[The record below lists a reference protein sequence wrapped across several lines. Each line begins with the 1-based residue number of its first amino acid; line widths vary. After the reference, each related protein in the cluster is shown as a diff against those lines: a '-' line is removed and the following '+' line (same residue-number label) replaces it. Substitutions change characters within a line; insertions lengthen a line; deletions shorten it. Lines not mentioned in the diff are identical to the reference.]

1 MRLEDLV
8 GQARAVSILRNALRR
23 DRVAHAYLFSG
34 PEFVG
39 KSTAAALFAQA
50 LNCEATEGELPCG
63 VCRSCQLGASGSHPD
78 MRVVGIGTDA
88 ESGRRTEISID
99 QIRQNPRKPRQTP
112 LPLLQDVHLKPAIG
126 RHKVYTVD
134 PADRMTAEAANALLK
149 VLEEPPP
156 HVVLTLV
163 TSQPSALLPTVLS
176 RCQEVVFQLAGSAG
190 IEQHLIGL
198 DVAPE
203 AAASLARLSGG
214 RIAWAI
220 NAAKRTE
227 VLRARGAL
235 LALCAA
241 IGRHG
246 APDSLRLAEDIKSQA
261 KELARIRMSREM
273 EENAL
278 EARDDVQEESPVGDR
293 ALREELP
300 WCLDIMVSWYRDLL
314 VIGQNGP
321 LLNPDYEQALKQQY
335 RPQLAT
341 RTECALESLLET
353 KHAIQRNANIDI
365 ALESLALGLVAW
377 CE

>member
-1 MRLEDLV
+1 
-8 GQARAVSILRNALRR
+8 
-23 DRVAHAYLFSG
+23 
-34 PEFVG
+34 
-39 KSTAAALFAQA
+39 
-50 LNCEATEGELPCG
+50 
-63 VCRSCQLGASGSHPD
+63 
-78 MRVVGIGTDA
+78 
-88 ESGRRTEISID
+88 
-99 QIRQNPRKPRQTP
+99 
-112 LPLLQDVHLKPAIG
+112 
-126 RHKVYTVD
+126 
-134 PADRMTAEAANALLK
+134 MTAEAANALLK
-149 VLEEPPP
+149 LLEEPPP
-156 HVVLTLV
+156 HVVLILV

-176 RCQEVVFQLAGSAG
+176 RCQEVVFQLAGSAD
-190 IEQHLIGL
+190 IEQHLVGL

-235 LALCAA
+235 LTLCAA
-241 IGRHG
+241 IGRQG

-261 KELARIRMSREM
+261 AELARIRMSREM

-278 EARDDVQEESPVGDR
+278 EGRRDVQEESTVGDR

-314 VIGQNGP
+314 VIGQNSP
-321 LLNPDYEQALKQQY
+321 LLNPDYEQALKEQY

-341 RTECALESLLET
+341 RTECAVESILEA

-377 CE
+377 CESPGPKGRRSARGGL